1 MTDVKKDIA
10 WRVYLVYFGV
20 CLFGLTIIGK
30 AVSIQVF
37 EGEALK
43 QKVKTLTRVDKEIEA
58 VRGNIYAVDG
68 SLLATS
74 IPIYEVRF
82 DPNADAIKQELFD
95 EHVDSLALE
104 LSFLFK
110 DKSAAAYR
118 KSLIEARQ
126 NGERYHLIRRN
137 VKYTELKKLKQFPLF
152 RRGKYKGGLIIHQ
165 KNKRERPFK
174 VLAAR
179 TIGYEREG
187 ITPVGLEGAYSKVLS
202 GVDGQRLMQKISGG
216 VWMPVGDENEIEPE
230 DGKDIY
236 TTIDVNLQDVAESA
250 LLKQLQKHGADHGCV
265 VLMEVKTGAVK
276 AIANLKRNPEGLYY
290 EGYNYAIGE
299 STEPGSTFKLPAL
312 MVALEHGY
320 VDMGDIIDCGDGSR
334 QYYDRTM
341 YDSNHDDGGWG
352 KITVQRVL
360 EVSSNIGM
368 AEIISRNYMENPKKF
383 IDGLGKMNLR
393 EPLDI
398 EIAGEGKPFIKN
410 PTDDTWSGISLAW
423 MAHGYE
429 LQQTPLQ
436 ILTFY
441 NAVANDGKMVKPKF
455 VEKITKGR
463 KLVEEVS
470 TRVINPKISSQE
482 TINKVKR
489 ALEGVVSNGTASN
502 LNNADYKI
510 AGKTGTAQ
518 IANKNYGYSYQS
530 KVSHQASFVGYFPAD
545 NPQYSC
551 IVVVNAPS
559 KNVYYGNLVAGP
571 IFKEVADKVYAN
583 SLDMHEELK
592 WQKHQ
597 FAYSRVPYSK
607 HGEKN
612 DVRKVFSEIGVN
624 TKVKAEEAEWIV
636 TKTQDT
642 AVVLEPRKVTEN
654 LVPNVLGMGLRDAI
668 YLLENQGLNVKV
680 KGRGMVKYQSL
691 QAGLRISK
699 GQEIEIELS

>member
-1 MTDVKKDIA
+1 MKKDIA
-10 WRVYLVYFGV
+10 WRIYLVYFVV
-20 CLFGLTIIGK
+20 CLFGLTIIAK
-30 AVSIQVF
+30 AVSIQLL
-37 EGEALK
+37 EGEELK
-43 QKVKTLTRVDKEIEA
+43 QKVKSLTRLEKEIEA

-82 DPNADAIKQELFD
+82 DPNADAITQELFD

-104 LSFLFK
+104 LSLLFK
-110 DKSAAAYR
+110 DRSVAAYR
-118 KSLIEARQ
+118 KDLIGARQ
-126 NGERYHLIRRN
+126 AGERYHLIRRN
-137 VKYTELKKLKQFPLF
+137 VKYTELKKLKHFPLF
-152 RRGKYKGGLIIHQ
+152 RRGKYKGGLIVHQ

-187 ITPVGLEGAYSKVLS
+187 VTPVGLEGAYSEILS

-230 DGKDIY
+230 DGRDIY

-276 AIANLKRNPEGLYY
+276 AIANLKRTKEGKYY

-312 MVALEHGY
+312 MVALEDGY
-320 VDMGDIIDCGDGSR
+320 VDMGDIIDCADGSR

-352 KITVQRVL
+352 KITVKRVL

-368 AEIISRNYMENPKKF
+368 AEIISRNYMENPQKF

-393 EPLDI
+393 KPLGI

-410 PTDDTWSGISLAW
+410 TSNETWSGISLAW

-463 KLVEEVS
+463 KVVKEVP
-470 TRVINPKISSQE
+470 TEVINPKISSQE
-482 TINKVKR
+482 TIDKVKG
-489 ALEGVVSNGTASN
+489 ALEGVVSNGTATN
-502 LNNADYKI
+502 LANADYKI

-518 IANKNYGYSYQS
+518 IANRNYGYSYQS

-551 IVVVNAPS
+551 IVVVNAPTQ
-559 KNVYYGNLVAGP
+559 NVYYGNLVAGP

-583 SLDMHEELK
+583 SLEMHEELQ

-597 FAYSRVPYSK
+597 FAFSRIPYSK
-607 HGEKN
+607 HGAKS
-612 DVRKVFSEIGVN
+612 DVKRVFDEIGVF
-624 TKVKAEEAEWIV
+624 TQVKAEDSDWIV
-636 TKTQDT
+636 TRTRDT
-642 AVVLEPRKVTEN
+642 SVVLEPRLISEN
-654 LVPNVLGMGLRDAI
+654 LVPNVVGMGLRDAI
-668 YLLENQGLNVKV
+668 YLLENQGLKVKV
-680 KGRGMVKYQSL
+680 KGRGMVKNQSL
-691 QAGLRISK
+691 QAGVRVNK